1 MDIFSGRHFPH
12 EVILRALHRS
22 LPLRPELSR
31 SGEVDDFNGECR
43 HVQCWWADETYI
55 RVGAGG
61 PDPYLVDTLTLA
73 QNGPENARDHNAEE
87 HLHR

>member
-1 MDIFSGRHFPH
+1 M
-12 EVILRALHRS
+12 A
-22 LPLRPELSR
+22 
-31 SGEVDDFNGECR
+31 
-43 HVQCWWADETYI
+43 
-55 RVGAGG
+55 G